1 MLHAMIDLP
10 APLSALDALA
20 RDLRWTWNH
29 AGDAMWAMVD
39 AELWRRTQSPWTVLE
54 NLSPERAATLAADA
68 GFLATLAEV
77 VAEHQQY
84 LESPGAFAR
93 RADAEHL
100 KGIAFFSMEFGLSE
114 SLPIYAGGLGILAG
128 DYLKAASDLGVPA
141 VGIGLLYAQ
150 GYLRQSIDR
159 EHRQRETYPYNDPA
173 SLPVQRTHGIDGAPL
188 TLRLPLPGRTLHV
201 RVWEARVGRVRLYL
215 LDSNDPANSDTDR
228 GITSR
233 LYGDGAETR
242 LLQQLVLGI
251 CGWSLVETLGLP
263 IDFCHINEGHAA
275 FAVLERA
282 RRFMRRNGTAF
293 IDALWATRPA
303 NLFTTHTSV
312 SAAFDAFDPSLLRQ
326 YSILVEQQFGE
337 SVETLLALGQRHAGD
352 PDARFEPACL
362 ALRGCGSVNGVSR
375 LHGRVSRRLFAE
387 LYPRWPIDEVPVGHV
402 TNGVHVPTWDSRWA
416 DEMWTR
422 TCGKERWCA
431 GIEALPDAV
440 AAVDDASLWSLA
452 AQRRSEL
459 VERVR
464 TRLAAQL
471 TQRGATPE
479 QIDAAALVLDA
490 NVLTIGFARRF
501 TGYKRPDLLL
511 GDGERLRRLL
521 LDPQRPVQLLLAGL
535 AHPNDLEAKDM
546 IRRWVDFANEPAV
559 RGHVVFLENYDIGLA
574 QDLVQ
579 GVDLWLNTPVRGRE
593 ACGTS
598 GMKVLANGGL
608 NLSTLDGW
616 WDEAYAED
624 VGWVIGDSVETRDDA
639 GDAAQLYAVLEEDV
653 VPAFYTRDASGLPRD
668 WVRRMRHSMSQL
680 TPRYSSNRMLLEYV
694 EDYYRPGADL
704 ARRRGA
710 DGAGAAHALRVWHE
724 QLARLWPQIHFGAPQ
739 ALGDGAARRMRVAVY
754 LGDVPAGDVRVEL
767 YADAD
772 GAHAPEHIVMSRGEA
787 VVGAHNG
794 YFYEAALPGPRPAA
808 HYTPRAVAQHGQDL
822 LPSEVG
828 LIAWQR

>member
-1 MLHAMIDLP
+1 MLARMIDLP

-20 RDLRWTWNH
+20 RDLHWTWNH
-29 AGDAMWAMVD
+29 AGDAMWSAVD
-39 AELWRRTQSPWTVLE
+39 PELWRRTQNPWTVLA
-54 NLSPERAATLAADA
+54 NLSAERATALAADA
-68 GFLATLAEV
+68 GFLAMLADV
-77 VAEHQQY
+77 VAERRQY

-93 RADAEHL
+93 RADAERL

-114 SLPIYAGGLGILAG
+114 ALPIYAGGLGILAG

-159 EHRQRETYPYNDPA
+159 EHRQRESYPYNDPA
-173 SLPVQRTHGIDGAPL
+173 NLPLQRVRGADGSPLSLP
-188 TLRLPLPGRTLHV
+188 LPLPGRMLRV
-201 RVWEARVGRVRLYL
+201 RVWEARVGRTRLYL
-215 LDSNDPANSDTDR
+215 LDSNDPANGDTDR

-233 LYGDGAETR
+233 LYGDGTETR
-242 LLQQLVLGI
+242 LLQQLMLGI

-282 RRFMRRNGTAF
+282 RRFMRRNGTSF
-293 IDALWATRPA
+293 LDALWATRPA
-303 NLFTTHTSV
+303 NLFTTHTAV
-312 SAAFDAFDPSLLRQ
+312 GAAFDAFEPSLLQQ
-326 YSILVEQQFGE
+326 YASLVEQQFGE
-337 SVETLLALGQRHAGD
+337 SVETLLALGQRRPGD
-352 PDARFEPACL
+352 PQSPFEPACL
-362 ALRGCGSVNGVSR
+362 ALRGCGNVNAVSR
-375 LHGRVSRRLFAE
+375 LHGSVSRRLFAE
-387 LYPRWPIDEVPVGHV
+387 LYPRWPVDEVPIGHV

-422 TCGKERWCA
+422 TCGKQRWSA
-431 GIEALPDAV
+431 GIETLSVAI
-440 AAVDDASLWSLA
+440 AAVDDASLWSMA
-452 AQRRSEL
+452 AQRRNEL

-464 TRLAAQL
+464 TRLAAHL
-471 TQRGATPE
+471 TQRGAAPE
-479 QIDAAALVLDA
+479 QIAAAADVLDA

-511 GDGERLRRLL
+511 GDRDRLRRLL
-521 LDPQRPVQLLLAGL
+521 CDPQRPVQLLIAGL

-546 IRRWVDFANEPAV
+546 IRRWVDFANEPAM
-559 RGHVVFLENYDIGLA
+559 RGRVVFLENYDLGLA
-574 QDLVQ
+574 QQLVQ

-616 WDEAYAED
+616 WDEAYTED
-624 VGWVIGDSVETRDDA
+624 AGWVIGDRVETRDDD
-639 GDAAQLYAVLEEDV
+639 GDAAALYAVLEEDV

-668 WVRRMRHSMSQL
+668 WVRRMRHSMALL

-694 EDYYRPGADL
+694 EDYYRPGTEL
-704 ARRRGA
+704 ARRRSA
-710 DGAGAAHALRVWHE
+710 DGARPAQALRSWHEGLAHA
-724 QLARLWPQIHFGAPQ
+724 WPQIHFGEPQ
-739 ALGDGAARRMRVAVY
+739 LLGEGPARRLRVAVY
-754 LGDVPAGDVRVEL
+754 LGDVAAGDVRVEL

-772 GAHAPEHIVMSRGEA
+772 RGHAAEHIVMSRGEA

-822 LPSEVG
+822 LPSEVR